1 MKGLS
6 RYAHSF
12 PPRKKLFAIIR
23 SLLALVQIRKR
34 KFFYFLVVFCTLV
47 SNFSSCISLQV
58 HNFISAVSS
67 FHPNDPHYFIRFYNL
82 YCFTRWNHFYLI
94 SNLIITV
101 KDLLVKYFKFLFA
114 RMRIFA
120 SIFQRLSLSK
130 FVSVKFQ
137 CVCTFERKNFQAY
150 TFIWISFTMRSSK
163 MQWQNFDHILNIF
176 WIPLFRIYIA
186 EWYFY
191 TIYCK

>member
-82 YCFTRWNHFYLI
+82 YCFTRWSHFYLI
-94 SNLIITV
+94 SNLVITV

-114 RMRIFA
+114 RMRIFV
-120 SIFQRLSLSK
+120 SIFQRLSLWNFNAFVLLKERISK
-130 FVSVKFQ
+130 H
-137 CVCTFERKNFQAY
+137 TFLYEFPLRWDQAKCNDKILIIY
-150 TFIWISFTMRSSK
+150 WIYSGYHCLEFISQNGIFTQFTVNNSQM
-163 MQWQNFDHILNIF
+163 N
-176 WIPLFRIYIA
+176 
-186 EWYFY
+186 
-191 TIYCK
+191 